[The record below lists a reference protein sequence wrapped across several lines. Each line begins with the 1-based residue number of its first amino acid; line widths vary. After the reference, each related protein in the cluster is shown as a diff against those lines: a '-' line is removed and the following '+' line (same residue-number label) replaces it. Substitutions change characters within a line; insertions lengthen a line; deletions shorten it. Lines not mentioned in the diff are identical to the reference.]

1 MDEESPEFQK
11 NSIVFLSALNDE
23 MREVGAITFGYDL
36 IKLGGHFDFTEQQT
50 LNLIGIFLSNGYIR
64 YTNGTS
70 QFEVTQLG
78 RQLIKKT
85 NLQQK
90 KIQDNDAQNKY
101 CIFISHINE
110 DKHIAISLKRLLQSA
125 FGEKIEVFVSSDL
138 ESVPLGSQWFSEIAD
153 GLRNCHIAIVLCSP
167 VSITR
172 PWINFEAGAAFV
184 SDKPVIPLCYNGLDR
199 EKLPV
204 PLSFL
209 QAGNA
214 NDEPTLMRL
223 IDQIAK
229 KIEILSPKIDI
240 INSEFFN
247 IISTRNNSE
256 LKPFI
261 SATLRSSIVTK
272 GEDLLISGSTSYPNS
287 EVEIELFKFGT
298 EQDKKLAF
306 SAATGSDGSFHISQR
321 SDSFNP
327 GQYGMTI
334 QLPKGEWTKLSFL
347 VEDNKKSRKR

>member
-1 MDEESPEFQK
+1 MDENSPEFQK
-11 NSIVFLSALNDE
+11 NSILFLRALNDE
-23 MREVGAITFGYDL
+23 MREVGAIAFGYDL
-36 IKLGGHFDFTEQQT
+36 IKLGGHFDFTEQQI
-50 LNLIGIFLSNGYIR
+50 LNLIVQFLSNGYIR
-64 YTNGTS
+64 YTNGSS

-78 RQLIKKT
+78 RQVIKNS
-85 NLQQK
+85 NLQQE
-90 KIQDNDAQNKY
+90 KIQDDNAQKKH

-110 DKHIAISLKRLLQSA
+110 DKKIAISLKKLLQSA
-125 FGEKIEVFVSSDL
+125 FCEKIEVFVSSDL

-153 GLRNCHIAIVLCSP
+153 ALRTCDIAIVLCSS

-172 PWINFEAGAAFV
+172 PWINFEAGAAFI

-214 NDEPTLMRL
+214 NDGPTLLRL

-229 KIEILSPKIDI
+229 KFEIPSPAIDI
-240 INSEFFN
+240 EESEFFN
-247 IISTRNNSE
+247 LISTPKNE
-256 LKPFI
+256 DLKPFI
-261 SATLRSSIVTK
+261 SATVQSPIITK
-272 GEDLLISGSTSYPNS
+272 GENLHISGSTSYPNS
-287 EVEIELFKFGT
+287 EVEIELFKFGN

-321 SDSFNP
+321 SDSLNP

-347 VEDNKKSRKR
+347 VEDNKKLRGK